1 MTDKSRIIVI
11 IVVAMAIILAATA
24 FAYNRYKKNL
34 AYTAQQA
41 SGGPHI
47 VEPRTKAE
55 QNLYVFD
62 NVLDSAG
69 LLGKSVAES
78 GIDEK
83 YFQKE
88 IFFELKFGGKLFSK
102 EAGNC
107 SIVYN
112 QRDDEGEYFADTVYI
127 YSYEVGFDEAA
138 QELTKLYGEPT
149 GTGEEPYVEANGG
162 ALSWAD
168 FENDGLKIKLNQG
181 SENDYISITV
191 KLK

>member
-11 IVVAMAIILAATA
+11 IVIAMAIILAVTA
-24 FAYNRYKKNL
+24 FAYNKYKKNI
-34 AYTAQQA
+34 AQQA

-149 GTGEEPYVEANGG
+149 GTGEEPYVETNGG

-168 FENDGLKIKLNQG
+168 FENDGLKIKLTQG